1 MAGRVIDYRAK
12 VQAAIEREMRQRI
25 KACCVLVV
33 NHAKIL
39 INTDGTGK
47 VAKGYSSKYKG
58 VTKRVRK
65 GKLIYGANPS
75 KPGEPPHKQ
84 TGRLLGSVAF
94 TVDGLIGRV
103 GTNVL
108 YGRWLELGT
117 RRMAARPWLRRALK
131 EKESE
136 IKTILSAPIKFGG

>member
-25 KACCVLVV
+25 KECCVLV
-33 NHAKIL
+33 
-39 INTDGTGK
+39 
-47 VAKGYSSKYKG
+47 KYKG

-84 TGRLLGSVAF
+84 KGRLHGSVAF

-108 YGRWLELGT
+108 YGKFLELGT

-136 IKTILSAPIKFGG
+136 IKTILSTPIRFRG